1 MLRDGG
7 IQGVSK
13 SSVEEQE
20 VEGRRVEYKESLE
33 KTRVDLEE
41 EKHRKNEKRKVEKE
55 NKKSKVANNQW
66 KSK

>member
-1 MLRDGG
+1 M
-7 IQGVSK
+7 
-13 SSVEEQE
+13 EEQE